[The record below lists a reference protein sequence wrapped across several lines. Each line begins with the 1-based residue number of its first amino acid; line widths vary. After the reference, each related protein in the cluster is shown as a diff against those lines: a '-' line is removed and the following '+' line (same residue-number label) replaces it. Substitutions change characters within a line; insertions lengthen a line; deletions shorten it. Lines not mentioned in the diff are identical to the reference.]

1 MNAEPGD
8 STPGQARDTTA
19 SAERLRT
26 LERALLEGLGIAEAR
41 LPGGLDVEFMDQ
53 LGRLLRETTQ
63 GTIEL
68 LRLRAE
74 AKSSLHADVTMI
86 GSRAIN
92 PLKAAWDAEVALR
105 HLLAPQRADMMRP
118 LQAVTDAYD
127 DLRLHDRGLASGIQA
142 ALAGLLARFSPE
154 EFEKRLGAKSTMDS
168 LLPANRKARAWDLLM
183 ELYEDMSVEAKQDFW
198 AVFEKE
204 FRRAYSTGQHSAGDK
219 SA

>member
-1 MNAEPGD
+1 MD
-8 STPGQARDTTA
+8 SSLRDGTPVQTLDAA
-19 SAERLRT
+19 ANAERLRA
-26 LERALLEGLGIAEAR
+26 LERALLEGLGIAESR
-41 LPGGLDVEFMDQ
+41 LPGGLDAEFMTQ
-53 LGRLLRETTQ
+53 LGQLLRETTR

-86 GSRAIN
+86 GSRTIN

-105 HLLAPQRADMMRP
+105 HLLAPQRGDMMRP

-142 ALAGLLARFSPE
+142 ALAGLLARFAPE
-154 EFEKRLGAKSTMDS
+154 EFERRLGPKSTMDS
-168 LLPANRKARAWDLLM
+168 LLPGNRKARAWDLLKD
-183 ELYEDMSVEAKQDFW
+183 LYEDLAIEAQQDFW

-204 FRRAYSTGQHSAGDK
+204 FRRAYSTGQEAQDTGRT
-219 SA
+219 